1 MLRSPRQLEQVLGE
15 KLNTARQTHL
25 KRNAVGAQYS
35 KDEAEKRGER
45 EAKAGGASAHT
56 ASPDS
61 STTPRAGLRAGCQGG
76 EGTKC
81 SVDGGH
87 SHVVKGKN
95 HHLPQ

>member
-25 KRNAVGAQYS
+25 KRNAVGAQCS

-61 STTPRAGLRAGCQGG
+61 STTP
-76 EGTKC
+76 
-81 SVDGGH
+81 
-87 SHVVKGKN
+87 
-95 HHLPQ
+95 